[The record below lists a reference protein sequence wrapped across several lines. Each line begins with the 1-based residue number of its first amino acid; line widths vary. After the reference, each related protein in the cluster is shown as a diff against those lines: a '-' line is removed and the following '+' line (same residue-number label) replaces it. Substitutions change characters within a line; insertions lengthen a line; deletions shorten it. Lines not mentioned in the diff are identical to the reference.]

1 MFMMW
6 YAAQQQLKKIDIAS
20 NNGISIADDNDDR
33 YTSTMTIYYA
43 DDTIVTYDNAI
54 AKVPLALMDDWRHC
68 NNIQLQQSTDG
79 IYAAAHGLKTNIV
92 CDRYS
97 WIIRIEQ

>member
-1 MFMMW
+1 MMFMMW

-43 DDTIVTYDNAI
+43 DDTMTR
-54 AKVPLALMDDWRHC
+54 LMK
-68 NNIQLQQSTDG
+68 LQG
-79 IYAAAHGLKTNIV
+79 IIV
-92 CDRYS
+92 CWWKDIAIFNNQPRGS
-97 WIIRIEQ
+97 S

>member
-1 MFMMW
+1 MN
-6 YAAQQQLKKIDIAS
+6 YSTDDVYDVICSTKQQLKKIDIAS

-54 AKVPLALMDDWRHC
+54 AKVPLALMDD
-68 NNIQLQQSTDG
+68 
-79 IYAAAHGLKTNIV
+79 
-92 CDRYS
+92 
-97 WIIRIEQ
+97 

>member
-1 MFMMW
+1 MMFMMW
-6 YAAQQQLKKIDIAS
+6 YAAQQQLKKVDIAS

-54 AKVPLALMDDWRHC
+54 AKVPLALDDWRHC

-79 IYAAAHGLKTNIV
+79 IYAAAHCLL
-92 CDRYS
+92 S
-97 WIIRIEQ
+97 